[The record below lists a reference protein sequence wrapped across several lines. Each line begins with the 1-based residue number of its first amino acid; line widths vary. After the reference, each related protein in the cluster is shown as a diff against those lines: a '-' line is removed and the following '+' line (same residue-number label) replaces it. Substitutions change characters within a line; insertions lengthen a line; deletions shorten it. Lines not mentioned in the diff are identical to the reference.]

1 MAGDGGRLD
10 GKVALI
16 TGGTSGIGEATVR
29 LFVEEGAKV
38 VFTGRA
44 EEKGMSLD
52 KELGPNAEFLRA
64 DVMHEAEIKASIDC
78 AVATYGGLDCLFNNA
93 GAVTPGEVETLTQ
106 EEFTNAMQLLVG
118 SVLFGM
124 KYAVPVMKER
134 GGGSIIS
141 NSSVAALHGG
151 MGPILYAAAKAA
163 VTQLSKVAGMELGK
177 YKIRFNTI
185 SPGGIATPIFYGG
198 SSVSA
203 TMSETD
209 NAALTGKLE
218 GGLASHIPLG
228 RSGVPRDIAYGAL
241 YLASDDSRFVTT
253 QDLVIDGGLISGDP
267 HVIPELLGGMFGG

>member
-1 MAGDGGRLD
+1 MGRLK

-29 LFVEEGAKV
+29 LFVDEGAKV

-52 KELGPNAEFLRA
+52 AELGPNAAFVRA
-64 DVMHEAEIKASIDC
+64 DVMHEAEIKASVDYTM
-78 AVATYGGLDCLFNNA
+78 ATYGRLDCLFNNA
-93 GAVTPGEVETLTQ
+93 GATTPGEIETLTQ
-106 EEFTNAMQLLVG
+106 DEFDTAMRLLVG

-124 KYAVPVMKER
+124 KYAVPVMKKQ

-151 MGPILYAAAKAA
+151 MGPLLYSAAKAA

-177 YKIRFNTI
+177 YKIRVNTI

-198 SSVSA
+198 STASA
-203 TMSETD
+203 AMSD
-209 NAALTGKLE
+209 VDDASMMGKLQ
-218 GGLASHIPLG
+218 GGLAEKLPIG
-228 RSGVPRDIAYGAL
+228 RSGVPDDIAYGAL
-241 YLASDDSRFVTT
+241 YLASDDASFVTT

>member
-1 MAGDGGRLD
+1 MGRLD

-44 EEKGMSLD
+44 EDRGMSLD

-64 DVMHEAEIKASIDC
+64 DVMHEAEIKASVDC

-198 SSVSA
+198 SGVSA
-203 TMSETD
+203 TMSESD

-218 GGLASHIPLG
+218 GGLAAKMPLG
-228 RSGVPRDIAYGAL
+228 RSGVPSDIAYGAL
-241 YLASDDSRFVTT
+241 YLASDDSSFVTT

-267 HVIPELLGGMFGG
+267 DVIPELLGGMFG

>member
-1 MAGDGGRLD
+1 MGRLK

-29 LFVEEGAKV
+29 VFVEEGAKV

-52 KELGPNAEFLRA
+52 QELGPNAAFVRA
-64 DVMHEAEIKASIDC
+64 DVMHEAEIKASVDYTM
-78 AVATYGGLDCLFNNA
+78 ATYGRLDCLFNNA
-93 GAVTPGEVETLTQ
+93 GATTPGEIETLTQ
-106 EEFTNAMQLLVG
+106 DEFDTAMRLLVG

-124 KYAVPVMKER
+124 KYAVPVMKAQ

-151 MGPILYAAAKAA
+151 MGPLLYSAAKAA
-163 VTQLSKVAGMELGK
+163 VTQLSKVAGMELGQFG
-177 YKIRFNTI
+177 IRVNTI

-203 TMSETD
+203 TMSD
-209 NAALTGKLE
+209 VDDAAMLGKLQ
-218 GGLASHIPLG
+218 GGLAGKLPIG
-228 RSGVPRDIAYGAL
+228 RSGRPEDIAHGAV
-241 YLASDDSRFVTT
+241 YLASDEASFVTT
-253 QDLVIDGGLISGDP
+253 QDLVIDGGIIAGDP
-267 HVIPELLGGMFGG
+267 QVIPELLGGMFGG